1 MICPRRFRILPVSDP
16 VRGSYAKLPR
26 EPDRT
31 RLLWT
36 VWILALMFVG
46 ASLVGSLLAG
56 LSIQTGPGDHIQAIS
71 DRSTIAPLLL
81 PTLPSA
87 PQNLQAV
94 GGNGQ
99 VTLTWDPPSDDGGAP
114 ILLYTIYRGNSS
126 GGESFL
132 ITVPL
137 VTTYT
142 DLTVSNGVT
151 YYYQVSATNAIGEG
165 PKSNEASA
173 TPSAPATPPGRPQG
187 LSATPGDTTVS
198 LTWSPPSSNGGSP
211 ITNYKIYRRT
221 AGGGETLIATIGNQ
235 LSYSDGGL
243 TNGVTYY
250 YKVSAVNN
258 EGEGPKSNEASATP
272 TAPATPPGAPQGL
285 VATAG
290 DATVTL
296 TWSAPSSNGGSPI
309 TNYRIY
315 RSTTGG
321 GETPQAT
328 IGNVL
333 TYSDTAVT
341 NGVTYYYEVSALNNV
356 GEGPRSSEAS
366 ATPIAPTTAPGAPR
380 PPTAARR
387 SRTSRSSRERHPE
400 ASRCWRRS
408 EPSSLTR
415 TPR

>member
-1 MICPRRFRILPVSDP
+1 
-16 VRGSYAKLPR
+16 
-26 EPDRT
+26 
-31 RLLWT
+31 
-36 VWILALMFVG
+36 MFVG

-56 LSIQTGPGDHIQAIS
+56 LSIQTGPGDHIQDIS

-114 ILLYTIYRGNSS
+114 ILLYTIYRSTSS
-126 GGESFL
+126 GEESFL

-137 VTTYT
+137 VTTYI
-142 DLTVSNGVT
+142 DLAVSNGVT
-151 YYYQVSATNAIGEG
+151 YFYQVSATNAVGEGPRSSEASATPTAPATAPGAPRNLQATPGDGQVTLNWQAPSNDGGSPILLYTIYRGNSSGGESFLIAVPLVTTYTDATVTNGVTYYYKVSATNAIGEG

-173 TPSAPATPPGRPQG
+173 TPSAPATPPGAPQG

-221 AGGGETLIATIGNQ
+221 AGGGETPVATIGNQ
-235 LSYSDGGL
+235 LTYSDGHL

-250 YKVSAVNN
+250 YQVSAVNN
-258 EGEGPKSNEASATP
+258 VGEGPRSTEASATP
-272 TAPATPPGAPQGL
+272 TAPATAPGAPQGL
-285 VATAG
+285 GATAG

-309 TNYRIY
+309 TNYRI
-315 RSTTGG
+315 
-321 GETPQAT
+321 
-328 IGNVL
+328 
-333 TYSDTAVT
+333 
-341 NGVTYYYEVSALNNV
+341 
-356 GEGPRSSEAS
+356 
-366 ATPIAPTTAPGAPR
+366 
-380 PPTAARR
+380 
-387 SRTSRSSRERHPE
+387 
-400 ASRCWRRS
+400 
-408 EPSSLTR
+408 
-415 TPR
+415 